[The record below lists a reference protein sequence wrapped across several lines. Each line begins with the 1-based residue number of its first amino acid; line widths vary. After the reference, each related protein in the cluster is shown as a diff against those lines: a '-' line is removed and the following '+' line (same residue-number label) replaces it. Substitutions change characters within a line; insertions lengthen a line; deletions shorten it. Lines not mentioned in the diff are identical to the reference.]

1 MKIPLL
7 ILLTLVLAG
16 CNSQADHG
24 EVHKITWTPSPT
36 ADGYSLY
43 CGSTSGVYTQ
53 NLNIGGGLTNEIPL
67 SDVSLTDGI
76 HFCAMTAY
84 NFSGESGYSNEVEF
98 AMRGDDLLTKPPAV
112 PTGLTIT

>member
-1 MKIPLL
+1 MKLPLL

-24 EVHKITWTPSPT
+24 EAHKITWTPSPT

-67 SDVSLTDGI
+67 SDITLTDGI
-76 HFCAMTAY
+76 HFCALKAF
-84 NFSGESGYSNEVEF
+84 NFAGDSPYSNEIEF
-98 AMRGDDLLTKPPAV
+98 AIRGGDLLTLPPVA
-112 PTGLTIT
+112 PTGLVIT